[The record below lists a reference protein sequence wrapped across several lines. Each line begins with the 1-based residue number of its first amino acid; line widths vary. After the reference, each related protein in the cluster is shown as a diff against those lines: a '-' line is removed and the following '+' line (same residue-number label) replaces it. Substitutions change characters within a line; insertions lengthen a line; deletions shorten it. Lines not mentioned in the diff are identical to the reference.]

1 MNRGEV
7 WWVDFEPA
15 VGGEIRKKR
24 PAIVVSND
32 KANKYLNRL
41 QVVPVTS
48 KTGRLYPGEA
58 LVTVAG
64 RPAKA
69 LTSQI
74 TTVSKLRL
82 LNKAD
87 ELADA
92 EMDRVEAG
100 LVIQL
105 GLPRRR

>member
-1 MNRGEV
+1 M
-7 WWVDFEPA
+7 
-15 VGGEIRKKR
+15 
-24 PAIVVSND
+24 
-32 KANKYLNRL
+32 
-41 QVVPVTS
+41 
-48 KTGRLYPGEA
+48 
-58 LVTVAG
+58 TVAG